1 MASEQEEGRD
11 RQLEALRRYMVRLN
25 SQWEPPT
32 QLGIHDELMDSEL
45 AGAAGRRRPPLRWV
59 LLAGLLVIVA
69 LVGGVVVGAVAW
81 SDNRPAE
88 DVTRATIPAS
98 TDRDRAGSS
107 AAPVAT
113 PACETAVDRA
123 NAMLASAVRLRGAL
137 AEQDRVLS
145 DPANR
150 GLPVGQVLEK
160 LAISQQVGVSESA
173 RFDRALNAYREV
185 VDRCELHA
193 P

>member
-98 TDRDRAGSS
+98 TDR
-107 AAPVAT
+107 AAPAPRLHRSPHRRARRPST
-113 PACETAVDRA
+113 EPTRCWPALSGCEGPWPSRTG
-123 NAMLASAVRLRGAL
+123 S
-137 AEQDRVLS
+137 
-145 DPANR
+145 
-150 GLPVGQVLEK
+150 
-160 LAISQQVGVSESA
+160 
-173 RFDRALNAYREV
+173 
-185 VDRCELHA
+185 
-193 P
+193 